1 MTNLIEANRKKFKV
15 NWIIFH
21 NFKAYYVAA
30 HYPLH
35 QG

>member
-1 MTNLIEANRKKFKV
+1 MTNLIEAYRKKFKV
-15 NWIIFH
+15 NWIMFH

-30 HYPLH
+30 LYPLR